1 MKSILSYR
9 EFLAESI
16 RAEEA
21 YRDTGA
27 IQTVIDGKRDIGF
40 ITIKSSVD
48 VSEKEFWTL
57 VKIHNLGTIHLPEN
71 EYDAWI
77 YFNKRAERGAQELA
91 KIANRYGGY
100 LSHEATERES
110 RRIGEL
116 LGYDRRDI
124 DSYIKKN
131 YR

>member
-1 MKSILSYR
+1 MKSIPTYT
-9 EFLAESI
+9 EFLTETI

-21 YRDTGA
+21 HRDAGA
-27 IQTVIDGKRDIGF
+27 IQTVIDGKRDMGF

-48 VSEKEFWTL
+48 VTEKEFWALMKTY
-57 VKIHNLGTIHLPEN
+57 NLGTIHLSGN
-71 EYDAWI
+71 VYDAWI
-77 YFNKRAERGAQELA
+77 YFNKRAEKGARELA

-100 LSHEATERES
+100 LAWDASEADS

>member
-1 MKSILSYR
+1 MKEILTYE
-9 EFLAESI
+9 EFINESI

-21 YRDTGA
+21 YRDRGA
-27 IQTVIDGKRDIGF
+27 IQTVIDGKRDMGF

-48 VSEKEFWTL
+48 VSRYEFWKL
-57 VKIHNLGTIHLPEN
+57 VKIHDLSTIQLPQN
-71 EYDAWI
+71 EYDAYI
-77 YFNKRAERGAQELA
+77 YYRKGAERGAQELA

-100 LSHEATERES
+100 LSYEATERES